1 MRCSTR
7 ARWVGVF
14 ASCWTCR
21 LHPGNRGAWALPRC
35 GWWRGRSAAPLVKW
49 GADLHDI
56 VVSEFSSPVG
66 LPDTRVRR
74 WGKQNINSPALHNLL
89 PLRVEVQL
97 SLDPHGYEG
106 QWVHGVVTSLTL
118 RHLVKT
124 CCCQV
129 GLEAQHATDKTLP

>member
-1 MRCSTR
+1 MQHKGQ
-7 ARWVGVF
+7 VGGCVCF
-14 ASCWTCR
+14 
-21 LHPGNRGAWALPRC
+21 LLGLPTPPWQPWSV
-35 GWWRGRSAAPLVKW
+35 GTATLWMVEGTFSSP
-49 GADLHDI
+49 HDI

-66 LPDTRVRR
+66 LPDARVRR
-74 WGKQNINSPALHNLL
+74 WGKQSINYPALHNLL

-97 SLDPHGYEG
+97 SPDPHGYEG

-118 RHLVKT
+118 HHVVKP

>member
-1 MRCSTR
+1 MCLLPAGPADST
-7 ARWVGVF
+7 
-14 ASCWTCR
+14 
-21 LHPGNRGAWALPRC
+21 LGNRGEWALPRC
-35 GWWRGRSAAPLVKW
+35 GWWRGRSAAPVGKL

-66 LPDTRVRR
+66 LPDARVRR
-74 WGKQNINSPALHNLL
+74 WGKQSIHYPALHNLL

-97 SLDPHGYEG
+97 SPDPHGYEG
-106 QWVHGVVTSLTL
+106 QWVHGAVTSLTL
-118 RHLVKT
+118 HHLVKP